1 MKTPENR
8 RVFVTGGNMEQE
20 DLINLCLS
28 TLPDRLR
35 QTAEPVCFKKNQ
47 IVIRK
52 GEPTTCAYLMVLGDL
67 TVQTEYED
75 GNYYTFAHI
84 LPGGY
89 ISDLEVLSGRFINA
103 VTLVA
108 AENSMALR
116 FPLAVFQECL
126 NNDIDFLRYIVY
138 GLADAM
144 FDTSSQRGSN
154 LYTHSSTKVARYLL
168 SYINAHGP
176 EEDGVY
182 VIRVTRQAIAAE
194 IGINIKTVN
203 RAVRRLS
210 DENLL
215 EIVHGKIRIS
225 RERVEQMN
233 RYIGSD
239 HKADAF

>member
-84 LPGGY
+84 LPGRY

-144 FDTSSQRGSN
+144 FDTSSQRG
-154 LYTHSSTKVARYLL
+154 
-168 SYINAHGP
+168 
-176 EEDGVY
+176 
-182 VIRVTRQAIAAE
+182 VIY
-194 IGINIKTVN
+194 
-203 RAVRRLS
+203 
-210 DENLL
+210 
-215 EIVHGKIRIS
+215 IRIVPP
-225 RERVEQMN
+225 RLPAI
-233 RYIGSD
+233 Y
-239 HKADAF
+239 